1 MKTPHLMSKS
11 FSGEMNQILC
21 FQTTPSAPSISSQP
35 EAPDVSSDASQQP
48 AQSTACWATAVT
60 ATAVSRW
67 ITTQQTTAAIH
78 NQYFEAAKD
87 AHQI

>member
-1 MKTPHLMSKS
+1 MKKS
-11 FSGEMNQILC
+11 LGLINQILC
-21 FQTTPSAPSISSQP
+21 FQTTPSAPSISSQY
-35 EAPDVSSDASQQP
+35 EATDVSAAASQQP
-48 AQSTACWATAVT
+48 AQSAARWATAAT

-87 AHQI
+87 AHQIQSG